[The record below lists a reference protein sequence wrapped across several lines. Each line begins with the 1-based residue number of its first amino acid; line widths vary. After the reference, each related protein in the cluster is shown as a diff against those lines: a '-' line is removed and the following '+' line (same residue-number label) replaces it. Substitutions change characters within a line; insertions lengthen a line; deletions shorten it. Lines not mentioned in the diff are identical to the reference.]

1 MSVGCKG
8 TTLMIFIM
16 GPESCRNILKLFILA
31 ELILAVNAD
40 RDECDVEMKVRR
52 NTVYEASVEG
62 ELRIKCPVVFCNKS
76 PPAVTWIK
84 WEKTFVPVT
93 ISDRVQ
99 LEWTTNQQEG
109 TSYLVFHNVLRSD
122 AGTYRCG
129 SGGSVSHNIYL
140 IVNDGKVND
149 TSTERAKTTNP
160 GTKDNFMMCMYSAAG
175 IGAFIVMVIIVS
187 VVSMRGC
194 KGKSKKEPEKE
205 SQYIELPAVEWP
217 TEHLSGREPSPRGS
231 PNPPPSHRSNEKKT
245 PRQPEEATS
254 GDNEHLYGQTKKIK
268 NSKGKAAPPQEP
280 SSVVYAS
287 LNHQLPPRTGA
298 RAQIPVEQTEYAA
311 IRLG

>member
-1 MSVGCKG
+1 M
-8 TTLMIFIM
+8 FWYQ
-16 GPESCRNILKLFILA
+16 
-31 ELILAVNAD
+31 AVNMFISAVKLVFLTWESM
-40 RDECDVEMKVRR
+40 RILRR

-140 IVNDGKVND
+140 IVN
-149 TSTERAKTTNP
+149 
-160 GTKDNFMMCMYSAAG
+160 
-175 IGAFIVMVIIVS
+175 
-187 VVSMRGC
+187 
-194 KGKSKKEPEKE
+194 
-205 SQYIELPAVEWP
+205 EWP